1 MLIVSDCL
9 AGINCR
15 YNGGNN
21 DCQWVKDF
29 IKDKKHVLVC
39 PEEVGGLPTPR
50 PPCEIV
56 GSRVMDENGRDV
68 TDFFHRGAEETLK
81 KAKAAAGQEG
91 EEIELAIL
99 KANSPSCGCGKIY
112 DGTFSHRLIPGDG
125 LFTALLKIHGI
136 PVITEQDEAC
146 LHPFMKEES
155 EVLK

>member
-1 MLIVSDCL
+1 MIIVSACL
-9 AGINCR
+9 AGINCK
-15 YNGGNN
+15 YSGGNN

-56 GSRVMDENGRDV
+56 GSRVMDEKGRDV

-81 KAKAAAGQEG
+81 KAEAAAGQEG

-125 LFTALLKIHGI
+125 LFTALLKTHGI
-136 PVITEQDEAC
+136 PVITDEDEGL
-146 LHPFMKEES
+146 LHLFIKEES
-155 EVLK
+155 EVIK